1 MAQDLLEAAIGY
13 AKRTNYSTMEL
24 EMARHVL
31 AKFTLLNIR
40 MTQESPVFI
49 YDFTIYKKYQ
59 YLH

>member
-1 MAQDLLEAAIGY
+1 MAQDLLEAA
-13 AKRTNYSTMEL
+13 RTYYSAMEL

-40 MTQESPVFI
+40 MTQESHVFI
-49 YDFTIYKKYQ
+49 YDFTIYKYQ

>member
-1 MAQDLLEAAIGY
+1 MAQDLLEAARVY
-13 AKRTNYSTMEL
+13 AKRTNYSVMEL

-40 MTQESPVFI
+40 MTQESHVFI
-49 YDFTIYKKYQ
+49 YDFTIYKYQ